1 MDRKEKTVLTED
13 IYILHHE
20 LFNGCLGSKPILPC
34 QVSIC
39 QVCHLMCPFT
49 FRCVDALGPTT
60 SVLSAILAPAL
71 IDQIIISPESL
82 LTYPPDLS
90 KIMCISS
97 PSLVMWYPPYHLPS
111 VLHHDHDHLPNS
123 HHQYS
128 YFIILS
134 WLPRLYIVKG
144 LFTGALKIFTRWLL
158 DRVGYL

>member
-111 VLHHDHDHLPNS
+111 VLHHAWQSTQNDEVAVLMMG
-123 HHQYS
+123 
-128 YFIILS
+128 IGKMIMI
-134 WLPRLYIVKG
+134 IVKG
-144 LFTGALKIFTRWLL
+144 LFAGALKIFTRWLL